1 MGSIRVSF
9 PSGRVWAWV
18 GAGGRVG
25 FLGALSS
32 SPSLVPWWPCPA
44 SPKPLLPGDT
54 HNFLQKPLLNM
65 APWALLPDKNLNNV
79 WYLYIAYL
87 QGAKGT
93 SLIFS
98 TAPTPPTPAHH
109 TNLFSFSIL
118 ILFQYLSEIISVS
131 FIFSH
136 TVVSTKAI
144 HVPSILSPPGAKA
157 GLGFTSRTVG
167 LRGATWPLWRFK
179 FSHL

>member
-1 MGSIRVSF
+1 
-9 PSGRVWAWV
+9 
-18 GAGGRVG
+18 
-25 FLGALSS
+25 
-32 SPSLVPWWPCPA
+32 
-44 SPKPLLPGDT
+44 
-54 HNFLQKPLLNM
+54 M

>member
-1 MGSIRVSF
+1 MSSLFTASDTVIAILWFLLSTQWGASVS
-9 PSGRVWAWV
+9 PSQAVVWAWV

-65 APWALLPDKNLNNV
+65 APWALLPDKNLNNG

-98 TAPTPPTPAHH
+98 TTPPHPPSHH
-109 TNLFSFSIL
+109 TNLLSFSIL
-118 ILFQYLSEIISVS
+118 ILSQYL
-131 FIFSH
+131 
-136 TVVSTKAI
+136 
-144 HVPSILSPPGAKA
+144 
-157 GLGFTSRTVG
+157 
-167 LRGATWPLWRFK
+167 
-179 FSHL
+179 